1 MAAAVPVGSSGAVAV
16 PGLQV
21 IAAISAC
28 PPARPP
34 EAISAALILRRSI
47 VRREHAQELQKPF
60 HTDSY
65 ASGLPLVF
73 MSATATIG
81 VAIFIDLPPFH
92 RLMALLAGSKSRP

>member
-21 IAAISAC
+21 IAAI
-28 PPARPP
+28 ARRRVRP
-34 EAISAALILRRSI
+34 SAALILRRSI

-73 MSATATIG
+73 MSATAMIG